1 MSETKRL
8 DSLPG
13 CGYKIWQDDKE
24 FSFTTD
30 AVFLS
35 AFPHLVNKARALELG
50 CGTGAVS
57 LLLAAKGAAKVL
69 GVDINAQVVELFQES
84 IKDNN
89 LADKVEARC
98 LDIRNLKDQE
108 PSESFDLVVANPP
121 YRIGGRRRTIGTAAC
136 HEIDTTLEDFFQV
149 AAYMVKY
156 RGRFALVQ
164 LPERFTEAVSL
175 GHKYDLE
182 LKKLQWVHSFVN
194 KPAWIFLGEFVKG
207 GGPGL
212 EVLPPLI
219 MYNNDGSYTAGT
231 LEAYGMTAGKEKP
244 HE

>member
-35 AFPHLVNKARALELG
+35 AFPHLVKNARVLELG

-57 LLLAAKGAAKVL
+57 LLLAAAGAGKVL
-69 GVDINAQVVELFQES
+69 GVDCNAHVVELFAES

-89 LADKVEARC
+89 LTDKVEARHI
-98 LDIRNLKDQE
+98 DIRELKSQE
-108 PSESFDLVVANPP
+108 VSESFDLVVANPP
-121 YRIGGRRRTIGTAAC
+121 YRIGGRRRIVGTAAC
-136 HEIDTTLEDFFQV
+136 HETDTTLEDFFQV

-182 LKKLQWVHSFVN
+182 LKKLRWVHSFVD

-207 GGPGL
+207 GGAGL
-212 EVLPPLI
+212 EVLPPLV
-219 MYNNDGSYTAGT
+219 MYNNDGSYTEGT
-231 LEAYGMTAGKEKP
+231 LKAYSLTSGKETP

>member
-35 AFPHLVNKARALELG
+35 AFPHLVKNARVLELG

-57 LLLAAKGAAKVL
+57 LLLAAAGAGKVL
-69 GVDINAQVVELFQES
+69 GVDSNAHVVELFAES

-89 LADKVEARC
+89 LTAKVEARHI
-98 LDIRNLKDQE
+98 DIRELKSQE
-108 PSESFDLVVANPP
+108 VSESFDLVVANPP
-121 YRIGGRRRTIGTAAC
+121 YRIGGRRRIVGTAAC
-136 HEIDTTLEDFFQV
+136 HETDTTLEDFFQV

-182 LKKLQWVHSFVN
+182 LKKLQWVHSFVD

-231 LEAYGMTAGKEKP
+231 LKAYGLTSGKETP